1 MTDELFLPGITHVE
15 VKCWDCGHLVTRL
28 PSDMP
33 DGITQHEFE
42 RRAVCK
48 CGTGWPQVAR
58 HPRKAP
64 TSMYC
69 WSRSGIISDGCR

>member
-15 VKCWDCGHLVTRL
+15 VKCWDFGRLITRL

-48 CGTGWPQVAR
+48 CGTGWPQVTR
-58 HPRKAP
+58 HPRKVP
-64 TSMYC
+64 TSM
-69 WSRSGIISDGCR
+69 